1 MSISSLNI
9 GLSGMKAYQGALD
22 SSAHNIANAST
33 KGFQPQTASFQENT
47 NAGVIVNISK
57 ASQQLANQDVSQ
69 NSNSDALSATDL
81 ATELTNNLQYKAGFE
96 FSAKIVKTAD
106 EMFSTLLDL
115 KK

>member
-22 SSAHNIANAST
+22 SSANNIANANT
-33 KGFQPQTASFQENT
+33 KAYQPQTASFQENT
-47 NAGVIVNISK
+47 NGGVTVNISK
-57 ASQQLANQDVSQ
+57 ASQQLASQ
-69 NSNSDALSATDL
+69 EANLNSNSEISSATDL